1 MKQTVKLFAQAKD
14 LAGSESIEIQT
25 EEQTTVARFRELLSE
40 QYPSLQAIAPHLL
53 IAVDMSYVSDS
64 FLINQDSE
72 IACFPPVSGG

>member
-40 QYPSLQAIAPHLL
+40 QYPSLQAIVPHLL
-53 IAVDMSYVSDS
+53 IAIDMNYVSDD
-64 FLINQDSE
+64 FLINPESE